1 MPFWSCKTTRNDA
14 HLSNNFL
21 RRGVVTNRQGSSNDK
36 NHTVYP
42 TTLSEDGQAVC
53 DPRVANSECDIYRKQ
68 AISKYTAP
76 ISDTKSNPCG
86 IKFSNLTAAS
96 LLPRARWRSHDTQQP
111 THFDIHFWQI
121 SLVNCAVPCA
131 EPSKRGDHICEIRQA
146 RHHCVFNNENIRPP
160 SGVPK

>member
-1 MPFWSCKTTRNDA
+1 MPFWGCKTTRNDAA

-53 DPRVANSECDIYRKQ
+53 DPRVANSECEIYRKQ

-76 ISDTKSNPCG
+76 ISDTESKPCG
-86 IKFSNLTAAS
+86 IKF
-96 LLPRARWRSHDTQQP
+96 
-111 THFDIHFWQI
+111 QI
-121 SLVNCAVPCA
+121 
-131 EPSKRGDHICEIRQA
+131 
-146 RHHCVFNNENIRPP
+146 
-160 SGVPK
+160 